1 MEVLNAQMMENMFS
15 KLKKAYRCNS
25 PKEAHQ
31 VIKDLYGS
39 IAPLPFWLS
48 SVTIIQNAVFD
59 TSPDYKVL
67 FPDCIFYQ
75 GQLFLKLIY
84 AGHQLQDFTPI
95 SAITLTWNQI
105 IESRDKEF
113 PIESE
118 RDKCIFNIID
128 YAPKQLNHDEILDP
142 SSFLRK
148 FFKRRKLKEWI
159 NRWNSFREMA
169 TFSFSAV
176 DGDELEFLEDFNYF
190 LKLTEA
196 CYLIHTR
203 YSPI

>member
-1 MEVLNAQMMENMFS
+1 MMENTFS

-25 PKEAHQ
+25 TKEAHQ
-31 VIKDLYGS
+31 VIKELFGS
-39 IAPLPFWLS
+39 IAPLPIWLS
-48 SVTIIQNAVFD
+48 CVTMIQNAVFD
-59 TSPDYKVL
+59 TSPDYKTL

-84 AGHQLQDFTPI
+84 ASHQLRDFPPI
-95 SAITLTWNQI
+95 SASSLTWNQI
-105 IESRDKEF
+105 IESGDKEF
-113 PIESE
+113 SIEASTD
-118 RDKCIFNIID
+118 RCIFNLID
-128 YAPKQLNHDEILDP
+128 YSPKQLSHDEILDP

-169 TFSFSAV
+169 TFSFSVV
-176 DGDELEFLEDFNYF
+176 DGDKLEFLKDFTYF

-196 CYLIHTR
+196 CYLIHSR

>member
-1 MEVLNAQMMENMFS
+1 MMENMFS

-25 PKEAHQ
+25 TKEAHQ
-31 VIKDLYGS
+31 VIKELFGS

-48 SVTIIQNAVFD
+48 SVTRIQSAVFD
-59 TSPDYKVL
+59 TSPDYKTL

-84 AGHQLQDFTPI
+84 ASHQLRDFPPI
-95 SAITLTWNQI
+95 SARLLTWNQI

-113 PIESE
+113 PTEPE
-118 RDKCIFNIID
+118 CDRCIFNVID
-128 YAPKQLNHDEILDP
+128 YAPKQLSHDEILDP
-142 SSFLRK
+142 SLVIRK
-148 FFKRRKLKEWI
+148 FFKSRKLKDWV

-169 TFSFSAV
+169 TYSFSAV
-176 DGDELEFLEDFNYF
+176 EGDELEFLKDFTYF

-196 CYLIHTR
+196 CYLIHSR
-203 YSPI
+203 YSPIQTN